1 MSRAFVKESD
11 EDHASDEL
19 PERPL
24 SAHPNYVTP
33 RGLELLKARLK
44 ELQQSRDRLKADDT
58 SMAKQKLTEVKRDIR
73 YYSAQIDRAIVVD
86 SANQPRDEVRFGA
99 AVTMTDEDGKQQ
111 TFDIVGDDEA
121 DVAAGRI
128 SWASPLAK
136 ALMGARVGDL
146 VKWQRPAGAL
156 ELEVVGI
163 HYAGGHASR

>member
-99 AVTMTDEDGKQQ
+99 AVTITDEDGKQQ
-111 TFDIVGDDEA
+111 TFDIVG
-121 DVAAGRI
+121 
-128 SWASPLAK
+128 
-136 ALMGARVGDL
+136 
-146 VKWQRPAGAL
+146 
-156 ELEVVGI
+156 
-163 HYAGGHASR
+163 